1 MTSES
6 NIIDLTGG
14 ANTAPKQLKPE
25 AQAVVDKVIEKIVVI
40 TITDG
45 REYVGKIMSVDKTG
59 SVFLQDG
66 LEVIDKSEQAEQECR
81 YFYHELFSPYLI
93 TNQSDKVLKYVGNVV
108 IPGKHVKKIAIN
120 NKLDAIYNEKEAKLR
135 ES

>member
-1 MTSES
+1 M
-6 NIIDLTGG
+6 
-14 ANTAPKQLKPE
+14 KPE

-66 LEVIDKSEQAEQECR
+66 LEVIDKSEQAEQEGR

-108 IPGKHVKKIAIN
+108 IPVKHVKKIVIDN
-120 NKLDAIYNEKEAKLR
+120 RLDAIYNEKEAKLR